1 MLVVNGTLTLTD
13 GQVINGTLNALG
25 NVVLASTFDG
35 GGTTL
40 LISGN
45 AVRTFTLP
53 AGAGDAGADGE
64 CPERDG
70 EHERQREYYV
80 SATSNLAEYGGVTNG
95 AVNWTFNNVVTVNT
109 NVTQG
114 SGDLVY
120 NRYLHAECRDIHPVG
135 WSAGLQLA
143 VHANWRRV
151 QCSQW
156 RGDALP
162 PDFTISGGTFNAG
175 SGTVVFDGS
184 VATVD
189 VATTQSFNNLTFNT
203 PGGGYKV
210 VDSSDVL
217 VVNGTLTLTD
227 GQVINGTL
235 NALGN
240 VVLAST
246 FDGGGTT
253 LLISGNAVRT
263 FTLPAGAGVPALTV
277 NAPNV
282 TVNTSG
288 SGSITFP
295 LPVTWQSTAGVTN
308 GAVNWTFNNV
318 VTVNTNVTQGSGDLV
333 YNDSYTQKRG
343 TFTPSAGVLDY
354 NSPFTLTGGVF
365 NAPSGVVT
373 FASGLHH

>member
-1 MLVVNGTLTLTD
+1 MFDGSVATVDVATTQSFNNLTFNTPGGGYKVVDNSDVLVVNGTLTLTD

-35 GGTTL
+35 GATTL

-53 AGAGDAGADGE
+53 AGAGMPALTVNA
-64 CPERDG
+64 PN
-70 EHERQREYYV
+70 V
-80 SATSNLAEYGGVTNG
+80 TVNTSGSGSIAFPQPVTWQSTAGVTNG

-120 NRYLHAECRDIHPVG
+120 NGTYTQNGGTFTP
-135 WSAGLQLA
+135 SAGVLDYSSSFILGGGVFNA
-143 VHANWRRV
+143 PSGVVSFAA
-151 QCSQW
+151 
-156 RGDALP
+156 G
-162 PDFTISGGTFNAG
+162 FTISGGTFNAG

-210 VDSSDVL
+210 VDNSDVL

-246 FDGGGTT
+246 FDGGGT
-253 LLISGNAVRT
+253 N
-263 FTLPAGAGVPALTV
+263 
-277 NAPNV
+277 
-282 TVNTSG
+282 
-288 SGSITFP
+288 ITFGG
-295 LPVTWQSTAGVTN
+295 STDQTFANN
-308 GAVNWTFNNV
+308 GG
-318 VTVNTNVTQGSGDLV
+318 VNTNGNWTVNKSGGRVTLLTDLNLSSNQPINITSGELNQGPGSNLRAGAITV
-333 YNDSYTQKRG
+333 G
-343 TFTPSAGVLDY
+343 VAGVWRDQRQRSHNLRRRC
-354 NSPFTLTGGVF
+354 FK
-365 NAPSGVVT
+365 
-373 FASGLHH
+373 